1 MMKKVKR
8 KIIKIDEELCDGCGN
23 CIPSCPEQ
31 ALQIVETENGKKARL
46 VKELYCDG
54 LGACLGTCPTGALA
68 IIEDEVEPYDDEA
81 TIKRIKEK
89 APDMLETHMKH
100 IQEHGHAPHAHHKHT
115 AAHACPSAKVMQW
128 EKIEHKS
135 EKTARADSELRQ
147 WPVQIHLVPAA
158 APYFKDADIVIVA
171 DCVPF
176 SYANLHRDFIKSNA
190 VAVGCPKFD
199 DADAYIEK
207 ITNIIRQSQPKSI
220 TVVTMEV
227 PCCSGLVNIVEQAIE
242 RSGADVPFKTV
253 TVTIK
258 GDIKRG

>member
-1 MMKKVKR
+1 MKKVKR

-23 CIPSCPEQ
+23 CIPACPEQ

-54 LGACLGTCPTGALA
+54 LGACLGNCPTGALS

-81 TIKRIKEK
+81 TIQRIKES
-89 APDMLETHMKH
+89 APEMLETHIKH
-100 IQEHGHAPHAHHKHT
+100 MQEHGHASHAQHKHT
-115 AAHACPSAKVMQW
+115 ATHACPSAKVMQW
-128 EKIEHKS
+128 EKAEQKG
-135 EKTARADSELRQ
+135 EKVGRIDSQLRQ

-158 APYFKDADIVIVA
+158 APYFKNADIVFVA

-176 SYANLHRDFIKSNA
+176 SYANLHQDFIKGKA

-207 ITNIIRQSQPKSI
+207 ITNIIRQSQPKSL

-227 PCCSGLVNIVEQAIE
+227 PCCSGLVSIVKQAIQQ
-242 RSGADVPFKTV
+242 SGSDLPLKTV
-253 TVTIK
+253 IVTIK
-258 GDIKRG
+258 GEIKNE